1 MYEHE
6 PCGINVPSAE
16 GTKKG
21 GPDKKRGA
29 TGKEKTVLSRVL
41 KLVAHPGPPNDAGDR
56 HGDAQCFNQVSV
68 GTHMAS
74 PYFFLNR
81 NGFLLIR

>member
-6 PCGINVPSAE
+6 PRGINVPNAK

-29 TGKEKTVLSRVL
+29 TGKETTIPCRVL
-41 KLVAHPGPPNDAGDR
+41 KFVAHPSPPEDTGDR
-56 HGDAQCFNQVSV
+56 HGDAQCLKQVSV
-68 GTHMAS
+68 GTHVAS
-74 PYFFLNR
+74 PYFFLI
-81 NGFLLIR
+81 GTDSY